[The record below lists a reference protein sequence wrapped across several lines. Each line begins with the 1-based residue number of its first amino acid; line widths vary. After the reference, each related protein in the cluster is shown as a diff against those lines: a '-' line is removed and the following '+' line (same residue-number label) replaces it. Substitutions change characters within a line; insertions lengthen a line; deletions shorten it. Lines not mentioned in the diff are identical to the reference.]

1 MADGLTVIILL
12 LSPTGSWAWTELG
25 NTYLYIFL
33 SLMASPIRLALINVL
48 RKLKLKSFVVQIVIK
63 LKSDHTLLYNGF
75 LAKFFPIFSA
85 VTSYTTKNED
95 FRR

>member
-1 MADGLTVIILL
+1 
-12 LSPTGSWAWTELG
+12 
-25 NTYLYIFL
+25 
-33 SLMASPIRLALINVL
+33 MASPIRLALINVL

-95 FRR
+95 FRRWPSWTLLPLVLFDLTF